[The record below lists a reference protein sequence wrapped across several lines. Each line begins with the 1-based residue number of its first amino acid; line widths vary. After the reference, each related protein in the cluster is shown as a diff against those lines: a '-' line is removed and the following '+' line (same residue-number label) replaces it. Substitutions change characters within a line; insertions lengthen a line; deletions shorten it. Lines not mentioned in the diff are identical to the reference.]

1 MRTWSLSLYPIVEVD
16 PARLFVKGIKAVLS
30 LMLGLILLTLVAGTF
45 AVALELR
52 ELLVRDVEEVLRHM
66 LVGILLLLA
75 VIEVFKTTLAYLAE
89 GRVKVTFIVDTIL
102 VVMLTEIIALW
113 LKGGTWTAFGLLLG
127 VIAALAG
134 LRVMTIRFSP
144 SVMRSV
150 DAGIDVRG

>member
-1 MRTWSLSLYPIVEVD
+1 MRTWTLSLYPILEVD

-30 LMLGLILLTLVAGTF
+30 LMLGLILVTLVAGTF

-52 ELLVRDVEEVLRHM
+52 ELLVRDVEEVLRRM

-75 VIEVFKTTLAYLAE
+75 VIEVFKTTLAYLTE

-150 DAGIDVRG
+150 DGGIDVRG

>member
-1 MRTWSLSLYPIVEVD
+1 MRTWSLSLDPILEVD
-16 PARLFVKGIKAVLS
+16 PPRLFVKGIKAVLG
-30 LMLGLILLTLVAGTF
+30 LMLGLILVTLTAGII

-144 SVMRSV
+144 SAMRSA
-150 DAGIDVRG
+150 DAEMDVRG

>member
-1 MRTWSLSLYPIVEVD
+1 MRTWSLSLYPILEVD

-30 LMLGLILLTLVAGTF
+30 LMLGLILVTLVAGIF
-45 AVALELR
+45 SVALELR
-52 ELLVRDVEEVLRHM
+52 ELMVRDVEEVLRHM

-144 SVMRSV
+144 SGMRSV

>member
-1 MRTWSLSLYPIVEVD
+1 MRTWSLSLHPILEVD

-30 LMLGLILLTLVAGTF
+30 LMLGLILVTLVAGTF

>member
-1 MRTWSLSLYPIVEVD
+1 MRTWSLSLYPILEVD

-30 LMLGLILLTLVAGTF
+30 LMLGLILVTLVSGTF

-52 ELLVRDVEEVLRHM
+52 ELLVRDVEEVLRHI
-66 LVGILLLLA
+66 LVGVLLLLA
-75 VIEVFKTTLAYLAE
+75 VIEVFKTTLAYLTE

-144 SVMRSV
+144 SAIRSV
-150 DAGIDVRG
+150 DAGIDGRG

>member
-1 MRTWSLSLYPIVEVD
+1 MRTWSLSLYPILEVD

-30 LMLGLILLTLVAGTF
+30 LMLGLVLVTLVAGIF

-52 ELLVRDVEEVLRHM
+52 ELLVRDVEEVLRHI

-75 VIEVFKTTLAYLAE
+75 VIEVFKTTLAYLTE

>member
-1 MRTWSLSLYPIVEVD
+1 
-16 PARLFVKGIKAVLS
+16 VKGIKVVLS
-30 LMLGLILLTLVAGTF
+30 LMLGLILVTLVAGTF

-52 ELLVRDVEEVLRHM
+52 ELLVRDVEEVLRHI
-66 LVGILLLLA
+66 LVGVLLLLA
-75 VIEVFKTTLAYLAE
+75 VIEVFKTTLAYLTE

-144 SVMRSV
+144 SAMRSV